1 MAADRALVH
10 CSKTV
15 QTVQLDPF
23 QLQNGPMHPATI
35 AVCSGVRDRVL
46 DAAEAMARGEGSA
59 NLTLDAVANK
69 AGVSKGGLLYHFPSK
84 DALLAAMIDRHVDRI
99 EQRCVQLRATLP
111 GTADCAELKAW
122 VLSVLQPDPATHDTG
137 AALFAAAAS
146 NPALLDGVRKRYA
159 DRVTR
164 MAGSSGNFALAAS
177 IMLAVDGLVLAE
189 IWRLSP
195 FTDGQRTAIVDQ
207 LLRLADQA
215 FGPGVAPEKQE

>member
-46 DAAEAMARGEGSA
+46 DAAETMARGEGSA

-84 DALLAAMIDRHVDRI
+84 DALLAAMIGRHVDRI

-122 VLSVLQPDPATHDTG
+122 VLSVLQPDRAPVPLTDRDQRRAAMIGAGADEVIWLAPDPQRVLELSHCIAG
-137 AALFAAAAS
+137 AAAVPENDS
-146 NPALLDGVRKRYA
+146 QA
-159 DRVTR
+159 D
-164 MAGSSGNFALAAS
+164 M
-177 IMLAVDGLVLAE
+177 
-189 IWRLSP
+189 RLQVV
-195 FTDGQRTAIVDQ
+195 G
-207 LLRLADQA
+207 
-215 FGPGVAPEKQE
+215 